1 MATTVLVF
9 HPHLADTSRV
19 NARLLAELKAS
30 GASDVTVR
38 DEYALYPD
46 FRIDVKAEQAALERT
61 DRIVLQFPFYWY
73 SSPALLKQWEDEVFR
88 PGWCYGGGHALDGK
102 TLRLV
107 VTTGSEAAKFQ
118 PDGAYKR
125 TMDELLSPFEVV
137 ARRIGLTYEPPFLV
151 QGCATID
158 EAGLDEV
165 AKAYVKAIAG

>member
-1 MATTVLVF
+1 MTTTVLVF
-9 HPHLADTSRV
+9 HPHLADGSQV
-19 NARLLAELKAS
+19 NARLLAELQAS
-30 GASDVTVR
+30 GTADVTVR

-46 FRIDVKAEQAALERT
+46 FQVDAKAEQAALEQT
-61 DRIVLQFPFYWY
+61 DHIVIQFPFYWY
-73 SSPALLKQWEDEVFR
+73 SSPALLKQWEDTVFQ
-88 PGWCYGGGHALDGK
+88 PGWCYGGGHALDDK

-137 ARRIGLTYEPPFLV
+137 ARRIGMTYEPPFLV

-158 EAGLDEV
+158 KAGLD
-165 AKAYVKAIAG
+165 AAAQAYVRMIAA